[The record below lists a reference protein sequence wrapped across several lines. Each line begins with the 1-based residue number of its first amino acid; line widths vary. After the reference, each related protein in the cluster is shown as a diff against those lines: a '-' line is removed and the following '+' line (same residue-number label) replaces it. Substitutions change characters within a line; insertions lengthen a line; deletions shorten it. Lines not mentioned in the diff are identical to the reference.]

1 MNRQTIVVAGGAL
14 VLVVAV
20 VVAMIAFMGSSDGG
34 AETMTMGDGQTMAT
48 SDMPADAA
56 STDVSFDQAFIDA
69 MVPHHRSA
77 IAMANAALDAGLKE
91 PQLRS
96 IAQAIV
102 DNQQDEIDRMLEW
115 RRQWYGSAE
124 LGPDAGDQLGMSM
137 DDMGMAGDPATLTS
151 SGNVDADFASMMI
164 VHHDGAIAMAQM
176 APERSKREEIRT
188 LAQAII
194 AAQEDEIATMKPFAE
209 E

>member
-194 AAQEDEIATMKPFAE
+194 TAQEDEIATMKPFAE

>member
-194 AAQEDEIATMKPFAE
+194 AAQEDEIATMKPFADE
-209 E
+209 

>member
-48 SDMPADAA
+48 SDMPADAT